1 MGEMPLAIANYAEF
15 NTLSVFATELRGQ
28 WGMAPIPGTPQP
40 DGTINRAVPVAQDAL
55 QIRTDQLGAVIMPSG
70 TTGSIILEKSEK
82 KQEAWE
88 FLKWWTSKETQVR
101 FGRELEAL
109 IGASARYA
117 TANVEAMQE
126 LPWRVEE
133 REQLNAQWDWVE
145 GVPPVLGGYYVTRQ
159 FDWLFRAVVLQN
171 APVRESVLDYA
182 REIDKEIA
190 RKRMEFGYET
200 ELEELDERWKEL
212 FWDHYSHV
220 WRLDWEAPQ
229 LGEEYREILERYRLL
244 EGGDGE

>member
-1 MGEMPLAIANYAEF
+1 
-15 NTLSVFATELRGQ
+15 
-28 WGMAPIPGTPQP
+28 
-40 DGTINRAVPVAQDAL
+40 
-55 QIRTDQLGAVIMPSG
+55 
-70 TTGSIILEKSEK
+70 
-82 KQEAWE
+82 
-88 FLKWWTSKETQVR
+88 
-101 FGRELEAL
+101 
-109 IGASARYA
+109 
-117 TANVEAMQE
+117 
-126 LPWRVEE
+126 
-133 REQLNAQWDWVE
+133 
-145 GVPPVLGGYYVTRQ
+145 
-159 FDWLFRAVVLQN
+159 
-171 APVRESVLDYA
+171 VLDYA